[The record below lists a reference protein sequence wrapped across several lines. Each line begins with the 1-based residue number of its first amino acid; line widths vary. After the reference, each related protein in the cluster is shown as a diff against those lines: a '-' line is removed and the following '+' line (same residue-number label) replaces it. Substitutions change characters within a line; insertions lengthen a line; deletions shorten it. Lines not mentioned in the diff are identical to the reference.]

1 MRTGSGDA
9 RKRKKAMTLEE
20 KYNEIANWE
29 VPDICEQDDLSQRNF
44 ELRDQHEPLE
54 TFVTYGVPPGL

>member
-1 MRTGSGDA
+1 
-9 RKRKKAMTLEE
+9 MTLEE